1 MRDVMWA
8 VRRAIAVVTVMLG
21 TVAAAAALP
30 MDCGSIDMDYTATGQ
45 ITVNVYGDLALGLSH
60 GSIQNG
66 RYSSAAT
73 SWDPL
78 ALINGQGTVDGMAVF
93 GTETA
98 DKGDDFVRFWM
109 SYNAS
114 SRKQVW
120 VMPVGPTV
128 GAAVAPG
135 PAVIVNP
142 EPASMILFGTGL
154 VGLAAAVRRRRNR
167 DRRP

>member
-1 MRDVMWA
+1 MRDVMSA
-8 VRRAIAVVTVMLG
+8 VRRAVAGVIVTLG
-21 TVAAAAALP
+21 TVGVASALP

-45 ITVNVYGDLALGLSH
+45 ITVNVYGDLAQGLLQ
-60 GSIQNG
+60 GTVQNG
-66 RYSSAAT
+66 HFSSAAS

-93 GTETA
+93 GKETA
-98 DKGDDFVRFWM
+98 NAGDDFVRFWM

-120 VMPVGPTV
+120 VMPNGPTI
-128 GAAVAPG
+128 GAQLAPA

-142 EPASMILFGTGL
+142 EPASMILFGSGL
-154 VGLAAAVRRRRNR
+154 VGLAAAVRRHRKRARR
-167 DRRP
+167 